1 MLSFDS
7 VLGASVDYCGS
18 LPFFIESTPQDLYIE
33 TRMKCTVKPYLR
45 DFHGSGVGSTQYGST
60 RGLSSVSLSSKQ
72 LTPDLFG
79 EFRSQQ
85 GLERLLLNILEVTSH
100 SPINTG
106 V

>member
-72 LTPDLFG
+72 LT
-79 EFRSQQ
+79 S
-85 GLERLLLNILEVTSH
+85 RLIWGVQE
-100 SPINTG
+100 PTG
-106 V
+106 VREVIIKYSGGHQS